1 MREIQ
6 IHKAVA
12 EYLSLALQPPT
23 FWTTIGHGP
32 RGGGLGG
39 MMRGKQIKAM
49 GAKAGFPDLIIIH
62 EGKLFGIE
70 LKAPKKYP
78 SPEQRAVHKELRN
91 AGCEVFIARSVM
103 EVALAL
109 ETWAIPLR
117 AKVAA

>member
-12 EYLSLALQPPT
+12 EYLLLALQPPT
-23 FWTTIGHGP
+23 FWTTFP
-32 RGGGLGG
+32 AGGGG
-39 MMRGKQIKAM
+39 MVRGRQLKGM
-49 GAKAGFPDLIIIH
+49 GLKAGLPDLIIIH

-109 ETWAIPLR
+109 ETWAIPLKAR
-117 AKVAA
+117 VAA

>member
-23 FWTTIGHGP
+23 FWTTIGHGTHHKAP
-32 RGGGLGG
+32 QRGAQL
-39 MMRGKQIKAM
+39 KAM
-49 GAKAGFPDLIIIH
+49 GLKAGIPDLLIVH
-62 EGKLFGIE
+62 DGRAFWIE
-70 LKAPKKYP
+70 LKAPKQYP
-78 SPEQRAVHKELRN
+78 RDYQRATHQLLRH